1 MNGRPV
7 NFPSRKIFPTSAAE
21 HPASGSTGPAAD
33 QLAHRRRA
41 RQAQG
46 QPRRSDNSCF
56 PVSPTGRSRDIKVL
70 LIAVLAGALAA
81 IIVGA
86 VLAHALQIAA

>member
-7 NFPSRKIFPTSAAE
+7 NSPSRKIFPRSAAG
-21 HPASGSTGPAAD
+21 HPASGGGPAAD
-33 QLAHRRRA
+33 QHVHRRRA
-41 RQAQG
+41 RQPRG
-46 QPRRSDNSCF
+46 QPRQTDNSCL
-56 PVSPTGRSRDIKVL
+56 PVNRTGRSRDLKAL

-81 IIVGA
+81 IIVAA

>member
-7 NFPSRKIFPTSAAE
+7 NFPSRKIFPRSAAE
-21 HPASGSTGPAAD
+21 YPASGSGGPAAD
-33 QLAHRRRA
+33 QPVHRRRA
-41 RQAQG
+41 RQARG
-46 QPRRSDNSCF
+46 QPRRSDNSRL
-56 PVSPTGRSRDIKVL
+56 PVSRTGRSRDIKVL

-81 IIVGA
+81 IIVAA

>member
-7 NFPSRKIFPTSAAE
+7 NFHSRKIFSRSSAE
-21 HPASGSTGPAAD
+21 HPASGGGPAAS
-33 QLAHRRRA
+33 QLAHRRRG
-41 RQAQG
+41 RQARG
-46 QPRRSDNSCF
+46 QPRQTDDSCL
-56 PVSPTGRSRDIKVL
+56 PASRTVPGRDMKVL

-81 IIVGA
+81 IIVAA